1 MRFRYCSFCRTMYF
15 FFYYFLT
22 EIFPLSILLLSTYIR
37 HQPAPKAVSTPVA
50 TSSHTPY
57 SSPPQSAYSRYSGSR
72 VFSRSHYNGGDSMKQ
87 AVIT

>member
-1 MRFRYCSFCRTMYF
+1 MYF

-37 HQPAPKAVSTPVA
+37 HQSAPKAVSTPVA
-50 TSSHTPY
+50 TSSHTSY
-57 SSPPQSAYSRYSGSR
+57 SSSPQSVYSRYSGSR
-72 VFSRSHYNGGDSMKQ
+72 VFSRSHYNERDSMKQ

>member
-1 MRFRYCSFCRTMYF
+1 MYF

-22 EIFPLSILLLSTYIR
+22 EIFSLSILLLSTYIR

-57 SSPPQSAYSRYSGSR
+57 SSPPQSAYSRYSGSW